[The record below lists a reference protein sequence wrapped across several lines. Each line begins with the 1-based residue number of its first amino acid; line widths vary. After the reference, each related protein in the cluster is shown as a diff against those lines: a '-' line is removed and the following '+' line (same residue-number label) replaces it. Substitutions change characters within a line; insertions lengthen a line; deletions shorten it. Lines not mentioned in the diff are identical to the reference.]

1 MPSESEERDGC
12 GNTADSKRVHLR
24 KQKRQKEASPQFP
37 FGGDVSNV
45 LPLRSSV
52 HAFRATGCVPESG
65 GMERIHALRVLHP

>member
-37 FGGDVSNV
+37 FGGDVSAF
-45 LPLRSSV
+45 LPLQSSAPLDV
-52 HAFRATGCVPESG
+52 ATNMGHGPSGGASCMLRRAT
-65 GMERIHALRVLHP
+65 A